1 MCGLQ
6 PTNEAAAEPRADLNF
21 SPCEDPRPPPVTRH
35 PPPATPRPPC
45 AHPKPSM
52 RPALP
57 SPRRPTSLCATAGN
71 PLPPYARPA
80 RFIRAQP
87 RLPALSAKPCS
98 HPTFVSAGPTTYTYG
113 HLPPSESLCTPPH
126 RLAAAP
132 AEAPRIGPSG
142 HPPHQPLCHR
152 PLRIPPISPSAPH
165 EELAHRVS
173 HLAPPPSASPNGA
186 PPRVAYS
193 HGPATLG
200 LTPPAPA
207 RTTLTLATT
216 TLTPHPYPCPL
227 LAT

>member
-35 PPPATPRPPC
+35 PLPATPRPPC
-45 AHPKPSM
+45 AHPRPSM

-113 HLPPSESLCTPPH
+113 HLPPVSPC
-126 RLAAAP
+126 
-132 AEAPRIGPSG
+132 APRPTVLPQPQQK
-142 HPPHQPLCHR
+142 HPVSAPPATL
-152 PLRIPPISPSAPH
+152 PISPSAIGPS
-165 EELAHRVS
+165 AY
-173 HLAPPPSASPNGA
+173 PPSAP
-186 PPRVAYS
+186 
-193 HGPATLG
+193 
-200 LTPPAPA
+200 
-207 RTTLTLATT
+207 
-216 TLTPHPYPCPL
+216 PHPTKNSHIASRTSHPHRLPHPTEHL
-227 LAT
+227 HASPTHMALQP